1 MKCLKQLMSFAFMLA
16 LALAMPLTASAQV
29 TAKLVDENHE
39 SLTDAIDIN
48 VLESKKLILCLKG
61 SSYDFQGAN
70 INLFDANDKRIE
82 KAIEFWGGPISEAG
96 HFDILLTIKPGT
108 LKVGEKYSF
117 KIDCVLK
124 NDSSNVVD
132 STTFTFGVGESSDD
146 ESDDKKD
153 DEDQDDSD
161 DKKKDDEKKDDKK
174 DDSKGNNGKGDDG
187 GSGSG
192 KDKGSSGKAGKG
204 NAAGKADAKDD
215 GGSSAVAPG
224 DNNSKT
230 SVSSQ
235 EKEGADSSK
244 RGEGAAQEQ
253 VDTSVLGAKGTVYSL
268 GDGSSSTQGNTGGG
282 EVPLF
287 LEVTG
292 TPWLFAVLIAVL
304 ALALPV
310 GVAKRIICAVV
321 GIRRKSRLGDDD
333 ARR

>member
-1 MKCLKQLMSFAFMLA
+1 MKCLKHLMPIAFVLA

-39 SLTDAIDIN
+39 PLTGAIDIN

-124 NDSSNVVD
+124 NDSANVVD

-146 ESDDKKD
+146 DSDDKKD

-174 DDSKGNNGKGDDG
+174 DDSKGNNGSGDDG

-192 KDKGSSGKAGKG
+192 KDKGSSGKEGKG
-204 NAAGKADAKDD
+204 SAAGKADAKDD
-215 GGSSAVAPG
+215 SDSSAVAPS
-224 DNNSKT
+224 DNNKT
-230 SVSSQ
+230 PVSSQ

-244 RGEGAAQEQ
+244 KGKDTAQEQ

-268 GDGSSSTQGNTGGG
+268 GDGSSSAQGNTGGG

-292 TPWLFAVLIAVL
+292 IPWLLAVLIAVL
-304 ALALPV
+304 TLALPA
-310 GVAKRIICAVV
+310 GAAKRIICAVV
-321 GIRRKSRLGDDD
+321 GTRRKSRLGDDD
-333 ARR
+333 ACR